1 MKSTKKIMG
10 ITTCIATM
18 LAAMPLSVSAEGEEF
33 VYGTM
38 NIPYA
43 DFYEAELADSVNAY
57 EVDAVSS
64 ATTTKWAKNGEGELF
79 DGTYNQANDDGTG
92 TILGVTYPVALTQE
106 TLDSLGDNNYNFTA
120 LDTVPV
126 AYKIVT
132 VVDDEVSFS
141 AVQDAEPT
149 VLSGLD
155 VEISTNTAWGD
166 YLLTADGTP
175 DDMGAILGWILKT
188 DSGESYAMR
197 HEENIWR
204 GELAWSTGFV
214 TNEPHG
220 NTLSYE
226 NFVGIMGDTITEM
239 VIITENGYY
248 TAETSVYVPI
258 KFGGSVEVA
267 DTDIKSGSTSV
278 TIADFPDD
286 YQMNYSVDG
295 LESSVSDGTMTFS
308 DALAGAYTLT
318 VSDVSGVYAD
328 VTASFTLT
336 TDSMP
341 AKFNGTDKL
350 VKADDATDEEFAN
363 FIANLSKASV
373 NGTEYS
379 ISGRKSVKMILE
391 DGTIDFTVASGGN
404 NVFDG
409 SGNYTMSI
417 TASGY
422 NNPLEFTITSDTN
435 SSDDNNNSSDTTTA
449 TTTTAKT
456 TTAKTTTAKTTT
468 AKTTTNAAN
477 STESPKTGVAGVAV
491 PTALLAVASVT
502 FVVSRKKKQS

>member
-18 LAAMPLSVSAEGEEF
+18 LAAMPLGVSAEGEELI
-33 VYGTM
+33 YGTM

-64 ATTTKWAKNGEGELF
+64 ATTAKWCKNGEGELF
-79 DGTYNQANDDGTG
+79 EGTYNQANDDGTG

-106 TLDSLGDNNYNFTA
+106 TLESLGDNNYNFTA

-126 AYKIVT
+126 AYKTVT
-132 VVDDEVSFS
+132 IVDDEVSFS

-149 VLSGLD
+149 VLSGLN

-166 YLLTADGTP
+166 YLLTAEGTP

-188 DSGESYAMR
+188 ESGESYAMR

-220 NTLSYE
+220 NTLSYD
-226 NFVGIMGDTITEM
+226 NFVGIMGETINEI

-258 KFGGSVEVA
+258 KFDGSVEVA
-267 DTDIKSGSTSV
+267 DADATTGST
-278 TIADFPDD
+278 TITMAGFPDD

-295 LESSVSDGTMTFS
+295 LEVSVSDGAMTYS
-308 DALAGAYTLT
+308 DALAGSYTLT
-318 VSDVSGVYAD
+318 VSDLNGVYAN
-328 VTASFTLT
+328 VTSSFTLT

-341 AKFNGTDKL
+341 ATFNGTDKL

-409 SGNYTMSI
+409 SGNYVMSI

-422 NNPLEFTITSDTN
+422 NTPLEFTITSDTN
-435 SSDDNNNSSDTTTA
+435 SSDDDNNSSDTTTA
-449 TTTTAKT
+449 TNTTTTTAKT
-456 TTAKTTTAKTTT
+456 TTAKTTTTVKTTT
-468 AKTTTNAAN
+468 KTTS